1 MNAIKEITKHAARR
15 RPKEEQRQVILDA
28 AAAAFFKSGFEGTS
42 VDAIIKRIGGSK
54 RAVYA
59 HFGSKRDLFFAI
71 VTENV
76 EQALAPFES
85 EDLRGHD
92 LRSTLQEFGC
102 RMLELLTS
110 AKTAALF
117 SMMIGEGRRFPKLAK
132 EFFENGPE
140 RATDRLAKE
149 LQAHQD
155 RGELALAD
163 CRSAAEYF
171 IGMLR
176 GSIQIGVLLGARKA
190 PSREETERIVRDVV
204 NIYLDGILHVSK
216 GDVEQGEPGPIDA

>member
-1 MNAIKEITKHAARR
+1 MNAIKEITKPAARR
-15 RPKEEQRQVILDA
+15 RPKEEQRQAILDA
-28 AAAAFFKSGFEGTS
+28 AAEAFFKSGFEGTS
-42 VDAIIKRIGGSK
+42 VDAIIERVGGSK

-59 HFGSKRDLFFAI
+59 HFGSKRDLFVAI

-76 EQALAPFES
+76 EQALASLES

-110 AKTAALF
+110 PKSVALF
-117 SMMIGEGRRFPKLAK
+117 SMIVGEGRRFPKLAK
-132 EFFENGPE
+132 DFFESGPE
-140 RATDRLAKE
+140 RATGRLTKE

-155 RGELALAD
+155 RGEIALAD

-190 PSREETERIVRDVV
+190 PSRQETEHIVRDVV
-204 NIYLDGILHVSK
+204 NIYLDGILHMSK
-216 GDVEQGEPGPIDA
+216 GAAE